1 MTQTL
6 QEKID
11 EAKAD
16 WEKMTPSQK
25 LRSRYEQR
33 RSFARG
39 MCPDN
44 KDYLAHCIDVD
55 RLNPPAAEL
64 TDAEI
69 GCVILGIPVR

>member
-1 MTQTL
+1 MNETL

-11 EAKAD
+11 LAKAA
-16 WEKMTPSQK
+16 WEKMTPSEK

-39 MCPDN
+39 MCPDD
-44 KDYLAHCIDVD
+44 KDYLAHCIHVD
-55 RLNPPAAEL
+55 RVNPPASEL

-69 GCVILGIPVR
+69 GCVILGIPIR